1 MYPNRWPENKD
12 LLGYRPFMEHFYNQC
27 HNVHLNLLGAL
38 AVGLGLRPTYLQDL
52 CLVNTSELR
61 LNHYPACA
69 ASQIRAGKMRISE
82 HTDFGTVTLL
92 FQDSSGGLEIE
103 DQQQRGHYF
112 PVAPEDKF
120 EVVVNIGDCLQRWT
134 NNLLRSTSHRVTLP
148 PSAGEW
154 IDSRYSVAYFAKPNR
169 DQSVGPLP
177 EFIKPGETPKYDDV
191 SAWEYNQQK
200 LTLTY

>member
-1 MYPNRWPENKD
+1 MYPNRWPESSD
-12 LLGYRPFMEHFYNQC
+12 LPGYRPFMEHFYNQC
-27 HNVHLNLLGAL
+27 HGVHLNLLSAL
-38 AVGLGLRPTYLQDL
+38 AVGLGLRPTYLQEL
-52 CLVNTSELR
+52 CLINTSELR
-61 LNHYPACA
+61 LNHYPACT

-92 FQDSSGGLEIE
+92 FQDASGGLEIE
-103 DQQQRGHYF
+103 DQQHRGHYF

-120 EVVVNIGDCLQRWT
+120 EVIVNIGDCLQRWT

-177 EFIKPGETPKYDDV
+177 EFLKAGETPKYEDV
-191 SAWEYNQQK
+191 TAWEYNQQK